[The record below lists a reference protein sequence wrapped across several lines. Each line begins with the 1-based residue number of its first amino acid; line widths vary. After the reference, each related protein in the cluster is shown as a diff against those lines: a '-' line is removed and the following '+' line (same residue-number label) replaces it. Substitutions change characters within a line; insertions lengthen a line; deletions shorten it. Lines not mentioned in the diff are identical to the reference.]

1 MEILTIIRFSVKSK
15 FLKLT
20 LKVLSFLV
28 AEVDDVIAFG
38 DDDDFGD
45 VLVGLDIGDSD
56 AITLAARGSNSRN
69 GFPDVAL

>member
-1 MEILTIIRFSVKSK
+1 M
-15 FLKLT
+15 
-20 LKVLSFLV
+20 V

-45 VLVGLDIGDSD
+45 VLVGLDIGESD
-56 AITLAARGSNSRN
+56 AMTLAARGSNSRN